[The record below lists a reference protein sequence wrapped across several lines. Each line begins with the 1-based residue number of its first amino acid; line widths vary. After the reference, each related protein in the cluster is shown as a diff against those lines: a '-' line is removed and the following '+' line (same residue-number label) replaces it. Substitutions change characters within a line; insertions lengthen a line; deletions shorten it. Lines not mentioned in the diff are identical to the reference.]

1 MQSDAKGSFRFASFD
16 ALLNDPFASFLLHLL
31 QNRIDE
37 KDFSDI
43 GFLRDVLVRMLA
55 ENCRKCR
62 MA

>member
-1 MQSDAKGSFRFASFD
+1 MILYVFHIVCKDSKTDAKGSF
-16 ALLNDPFASFLLHLL
+16 LLLPLL

-55 ENCRKCR
+55 ENCRKRR

>member
-1 MQSDAKGSFRFASFD
+1 MKNDAKGSFFI
-16 ALLNDPFASFLLHLL
+16 PLL
-31 QNRIDE
+31 QNRIEE

-43 GFLRDVLVRMLA
+43 DFLRDVLVRMLA

>member
-1 MQSDAKGSFRFASFD
+1 MKNDVKGSFFI
-16 ALLNDPFASFLLHLL
+16 PLL

-37 KDFSDI
+37 KAFSDI

-55 ENCRKCR
+55 EKCRKCR

>member
-1 MQSDAKGSFRFASFD
+1 MQSDAKGSFAS
-16 ALLNDPFASFLLHLL
+16 LLLPLL

-55 ENCRKCR
+55 ENSRKCR

>member
-1 MQSDAKGSFRFASFD
+1 MQSDAKG
-16 ALLNDPFASFLLHLL
+16 NYPFASLLLPLL